1 MRNDHGRAQ
10 EEALP
15 HPRATGLSL
24 LAGPAPCPRTAP
36 RSGGS
41 VPLCPA
47 PSSAPPLREPQVGLR
62 RSGEA
67 SGLHPST
74 PEDAGGQSHVART
87 WGSCSSPRTP
97 GPACGRATQGRA
109 SSSGCFHGRPSPR
122 APLWAAPW
130 PQRPHWPLGLWA
142 EATSRPPSSA
152 QNRAEHARL
161 VNEGSCSL
169 ARVRLACARTTW
181 LTKKIRAPEPG
192 PRPAQSGPLGTAED
206 RPFAPDAPS
215 PGPSACRAGEAAAR

>member
-1 MRNDHGRAQ
+1 MA
-10 EEALP
+10 E
-15 HPRATGLSL
+15 PRKKPCPTLGPQACP
-24 LAGPAPCPRTAP
+24 LAGPVPCPRTAP

-67 SGLHPST
+67 SGLRPST

-215 PGPSACRAGEAAAR
+215 PGPSACRAGEATAR